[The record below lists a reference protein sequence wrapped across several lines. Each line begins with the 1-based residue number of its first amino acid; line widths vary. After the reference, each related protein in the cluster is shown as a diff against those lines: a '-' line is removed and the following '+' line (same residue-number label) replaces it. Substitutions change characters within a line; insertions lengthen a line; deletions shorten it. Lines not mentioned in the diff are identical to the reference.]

1 MAKFD
6 RLPRL
11 ELPSLNGENSAWR
24 PYWEKFNNVL
34 KIDPTLTDVDRLSFL
49 VMTMKC
55 KEGKEIIDSQ
65 TRQGPNYEAAIQ
77 ALKECYDQPRV
88 ISRSTHQGFVKHSWK
103 LTDEGI
109 GQIITLIQRTVSTMK
124 ECSVDSL
131 ETIYTVIAELL
142 MLDEFFRYWTERTA
156 EW

>member
-1 MAKFD
+1 
-6 RLPRL
+6 
-11 ELPSLNGENSAWR
+11 
-24 PYWEKFNNVL
+24 
-34 KIDPTLTDVDRLSFL
+34 
-49 VMTMKC
+49 MTMNC
-55 KEGKEIIDSQ
+55 KEGKKIIDSQ
-65 TRQGPNYEAAIQ
+65 TRKGPNYKAAIQ
-77 ALKECYDQPRV
+77 AMKERYDQPRV

-142 MLDEFFRYWTERTA
+142 MPDKFFRYWTEITA
-156 EW
+156 ESRTTPTVDKLVELLQQYRLRLQGRTLDPSKTLKTHTAYAA

>member
-1 MAKFD
+1 MIMKF
-6 RLPRL
+6 
-11 ELPSLNGENSAWR
+11 
-24 PYWEKFNNVL
+24 
-34 KIDPTLTDVDRLSFL
+34 
-49 VMTMKC
+49 
-55 KEGKEIIDSQ
+55 KEGKEITDSQ

-77 ALKECYDQPRV
+77 ALKERYDQPRV

-131 ETIYTVIAELL
+131 ETI
-142 MLDEFFRYWTERTA
+142 
-156 EW
+156 